1 MTHSQAR
8 PSRRRV
14 LVAAIGGA
22 ATLAWT
28 TTARAQARPWRLGHQ
43 YNVDHPMA
51 AGALEAAK
59 VLAQR
64 SNGRLRMDVFPAGQL
79 GTGKELVQQVSDDSL
94 DFTIDGPGQ
103 FGLWQRPLTIFEI
116 PFVARDWNHRVKMME
131 GEWASAQFKALA
143 DNKNLR
149 KLGSPWYYG
158 SRHFTTNKVAL
169 RTAADARGLKI
180 RVPESPLYMDMIRSL
195 NAAPTPMA
203 LAEVYL
209 SLQTGVA
216 DGQEN
221 PLPTINSNKFFE
233 VQKCLNLTAHIVNPM
248 VPLMSEAIWK
258 ALSAADQKLVT
269 EAFEAGGTL
278 ATTSLRALEA
288 RLVDD
293 LKGKGMQVIES
304 DRESFRAAMKPVY
317 SKNENVWGKGVL
329 EQLQAMR

>member
-1 MTHSQAR
+1 MTHPQAR

-22 ATLAWT
+22 ATLALA

-59 VLAQR
+59 ILAQK

-116 PFVARDWNHRVKMME
+116 PFVARDWNHLVKMME
-131 GEWASAQFKALA
+131 GDWASAQFKALA

-233 VQKCLNLTAHIVNPM
+233 VQKFLNLTAHIVNPM
-248 VPLMSEAIWK
+248 VPLMSEAKWK
-258 ALSAADQKLVT
+258 ALPAADQKLVA

-317 SKNENVWGKGVL
+317 VKNENVWGKGVL